1 VTERNKVESKR
12 FQIDIDI
19 DNTLNTLK
27 IYRRKGQRKIKET
40 IIDNRTRALPS
51 FSSSPFNPTTTN
63 QNPTT
68 EGAANGTI
76 ITPNKTPVTLHI
88 RYKSPAEKLNRDP
101 STNKRKEKI
110 QKHRNLI
117 FPSSQP
123 SL

>member
-40 IIDNRTRALPS
+40 ITDNRTRALPS

-63 QNPTT
+63 QNPT
-68 EGAANGTI
+68 EGVENGTI

-88 RYKSPAEKLNRDP
+88 RYKKS
-101 STNKRKEKI
+101 SRKT
-110 QKHRNLI
+110 
-117 FPSSQP
+117 QP
-123 SL
+123 GP